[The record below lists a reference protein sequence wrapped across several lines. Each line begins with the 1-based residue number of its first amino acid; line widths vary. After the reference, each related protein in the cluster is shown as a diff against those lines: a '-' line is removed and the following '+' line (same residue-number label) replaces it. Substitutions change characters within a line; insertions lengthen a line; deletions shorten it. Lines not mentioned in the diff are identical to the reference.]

1 MDIWYVIYEYLPT
14 MVLFLGDFFFQCKVN
29 KYCFVWLHDYKIRWG
44 LHFAWEG
51 GGALSGEEWRNV
63 SPSDHVL
70 NAVFSLSIMI

>member
-14 MVLFLGDFFFQCKVN
+14 MVFLGDFFFQCKVN

-51 GGALSGEEWRNV
+51 GGGGGCQGKNEGM
-63 SPSDHVL
+63 
-70 NAVFSLSIMI
+70 SLLVTMY